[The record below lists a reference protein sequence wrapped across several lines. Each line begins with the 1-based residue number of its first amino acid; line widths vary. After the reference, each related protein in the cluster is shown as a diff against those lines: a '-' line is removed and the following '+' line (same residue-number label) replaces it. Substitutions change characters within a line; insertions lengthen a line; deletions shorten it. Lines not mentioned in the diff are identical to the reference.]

1 MSFLVR
7 CPDCG
12 AREVGEFS
20 FGGESNRRPKPDG
33 NTTELARYLFFRKNV
48 AGPQVEWWFHRDGCQ
63 QWFFAVRDTRNNHI
77 EATFWPEDRPMA
89 ATPSMPTPGEP
100 KA

>member
-1 MSFLVR
+1 MSFLVS

-12 AREVGEFS
+12 RREVGEFS
-20 FGGESNRRPKPDG
+20 FGGESNRRPKPGG

-48 AGPQVEWWFHRDGCQ
+48 AGPQVEWWYHRDGCQ
-63 QWFFAVRDTRNNHI
+63 QWFFAVRDTRTNHI
-77 EATFWPEDRPMA
+77 ESTFWPEDRPVA
-89 ATPSMPTPGEP
+89 AAPMPAPGEP